1 MNDENLEMYLY
12 QQFNAVLD
20 SDLDTEEKQQK
31 LGQLFLNASNSISAI
46 YLVNHE
52 DEAKEMLKMAVGEQK
67 ADINFKSLLK
77 NEWYIYTNIA
87 IWIDFLHSVFNE
99 IQPNH
104 PQYDFF
110 SQVMDSI
117 SGIELQL
124 GINQD
129 HLVS

>member
-1 MNDENLEMYLY
+1 MNDENLENYLY
-12 QQFNAVLD
+12 QQFNTILD
-20 SDLDTEEKQQK
+20 SQEGQAEKQKK
-31 LGQLFLNASNSISAI
+31 LGQLFINASNSISAI

-52 DEAKEMLKMAVGEQK
+52 EEAKEMMKMVSGNEVNM
-67 ADINFKSLLK
+67 NFKSLLE

-87 IWIDFLHSVFNE
+87 IWIDFVHSVFQE

-110 SQVMDSI
+110 NQVMESI
-117 SGIELQL
+117 HTIEMQMGIQT
-124 GINQD
+124 D